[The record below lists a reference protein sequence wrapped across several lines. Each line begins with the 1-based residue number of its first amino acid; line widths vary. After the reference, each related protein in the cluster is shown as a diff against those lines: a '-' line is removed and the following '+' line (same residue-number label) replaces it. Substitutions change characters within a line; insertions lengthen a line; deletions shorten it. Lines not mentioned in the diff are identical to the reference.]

1 VKLAATFPIRL
12 VCRLLGVPRSSVY
25 YTPRPGPDEA
35 MLKTAL
41 LDLAA
46 EWPTYG
52 YRRLTVMMKR
62 LGWRVNGKRVR
73 RFMDELGLT
82 GSPPVRK
89 TRTTD
94 SRHAFPRYAN
104 LVTGLQIQAPDQVW
118 VADITYI
125 RLQSEFV
132 YLAVLMDVFTRSIR
146 GWHLGRD
153 LDQGLTLAALE
164 RALVVAVPQLHHS
177 DQGVQYAAGAYVER
191 LTNLGV
197 MLSMAAVG
205 EPRENGFAERLVR
218 TIKEE
223 EVDLSDYSDFADAR
237 GQIGHF
243 IDAVY
248 NVKRIHSSLGY
259 LTPREFE
266 EQWRQARAAT
276 TTKTRA
282 EDRATVAT
290 DPSADSGAHADRGNR
305 MLPHTD
311 RLGINAINPTC
322 RSRRLRRCP
331 VCHKKPRSVVQF

>member
-1 VKLAATFPIRL
+1 MTLADTYPIRL

-25 YTPRPGPDEA
+25 YAPRPAIDEA

-52 YRRLTVMMKR
+52 YRRLTEMMRR
-62 LGWRVNGKRVR
+62 LGWRVNAKRVR
-73 RFMDELGLT
+73 RWMDELGLA
-82 GSPPVRK
+82 GAPPVRK
-89 TRTTD
+89 TRTTN
-94 SRHAFPRYAN
+94 SQHAFPRYPN
-104 LVTGLQIQAPDQVW
+104 LVKDLKIKRPDQVW

-125 RLQSEFV
+125 RLREEFI

-164 RALVVAVPQLHHS
+164 RALVVAVPQFHHS
-177 DQGVQYAAGAYVER
+177 DQGVQYAATAYVDR
-191 LTNLGV
+191 LTNLDV
-197 MLSMAAVG
+197 QLSMAAVG

-223 EVDLSDYSDFADAR
+223 EVDLSDYQNFADAR

-259 LTPREFE
+259 LTPQEFE
-266 EQWRQARAAT
+266 EQWRQARAGPT
-276 TTKTRA
+276 T
-282 EDRATVAT
+282 
-290 DPSADSGAHADRGNR
+290 
-305 MLPHTD
+305 
-311 RLGINAINPTC
+311 
-322 RSRRLRRCP
+322 
-331 VCHKKPRSVVQF
+331 PRT